1 MVEAR
6 KSSRPWGGW
15 SDSSSREERTG
26 GLGGFKGGGVRNDQN
41 SCGTYEYGALNRCSL
56 TNRGNKGLN
65 LSGS

>member
-6 KSSRPWGGW
+6 KSSRPWGVG
-15 SDSSSREERTG
+15 RTRLPGKRGPG
-26 GLGGFKGGGVRNDQN
+26 GVGKRGGGCETTRLRAG
-41 SCGTYEYGALNRCSL
+41 SYEYGAPKRCSL